1 MLVGDA
7 KCNAICV
14 NSQFI
19 AVDFSARSSTLNP
32 LEMAKQYATWR
43 QLLYLGAPQ
52 ACPHAA
58 SPPCRRGKPA
68 PV

>member
-1 MLVGDA
+1 
-7 KCNAICV
+7 
-14 NSQFI
+14 
-19 AVDFSARSSTLNP
+19 
-32 LEMAKQYATWR
+32 MAKQYATWR

-68 PV
+68 PVKTGDGGRGTGGGGRGAGKRSGFSLVPLR